1 MNRTYPT
8 FAAAALI
15 AVSLP
20 FAQAKTTSTSTVPAA
35 RVEAAFQTI
44 AADAANVVSLTD
56 NLSEMAKSSEYSP
69 DLFLSRS
76 HSIKAKINNIAAQL
90 RFLNR
95 HRSELTLAQAQE
107 LNRILPLM
115 HNIAQNADKSIT
127 TLNADREHL
136 WATSYPTYV
145 NDIYNQADQ
154 VRTSVDDYLK
164 LEKARNQE
172 QRLSHELGTASGM

>member
-8 FAAAALI
+8 LAAAALI

-20 FAQAKTTSTSTVPAA
+20 LAQAKTTSTSTVPPA
-35 RVEAAFQTI
+35 RVETAFQTI
-44 AADAANVVSLTD
+44 AADAASVVSLTD
-56 NLSEMAKSSEYSP
+56 NLAEMAKSSEYSP

-76 HSIKAKINNIAAQL
+76 HSIKAKVNNIAVQL

-95 HRSELTLAQAQE
+95 HRAGLTLAQAQE

-127 TLNADREHL
+127 TLDANREHL
-136 WATSYPTYV
+136 WATSYPAYV
-145 NDIYNQADQ
+145 DNIFHQADQ
-154 VRTSVDDYLK
+154 VKTSVDDYLR
-164 LEKARNQE
+164 LQKARDQE